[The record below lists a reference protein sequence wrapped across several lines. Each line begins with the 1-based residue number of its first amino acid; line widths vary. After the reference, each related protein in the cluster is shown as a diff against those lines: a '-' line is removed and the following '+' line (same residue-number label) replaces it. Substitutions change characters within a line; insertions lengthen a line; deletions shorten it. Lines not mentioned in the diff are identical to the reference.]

1 MTELTKKEIE
11 DLELQ
16 AMQEVEDEE
25 KEELKAQTLA
35 KAKAK
40 LKAKGKEAGK
50 VGGKDTRMVTIN
62 LGKHADRIVID
73 GRTFLN
79 GRSYPLTKEQEET
92 IRDMAFRTHLHQA
105 ELRGKN
111 YLKDFYGARPVNAT
125 I

>member
-1 MTELTKKEIE
+1 MTELTKKELE
-11 DLELQ
+11 DIELQ

-25 KEELKAQTLA
+25 KESLKEQALK

-40 LKAKGKEAGK
+40 IAAKGKEADKGLK
-50 VGGKDTRMVTIN
+50 AGTRMVQIN
-62 LGKHADRIVID
+62 LGKHSDRIVID

-79 GRSYPLTKEQEET
+79 GRSYPLTQEQEET
-92 IRDMAFRTHLHQA
+92 IKDMAFRTHLHQA

-111 YLKDFYGARPVNAT
+111 FLRDFYGARPTNST